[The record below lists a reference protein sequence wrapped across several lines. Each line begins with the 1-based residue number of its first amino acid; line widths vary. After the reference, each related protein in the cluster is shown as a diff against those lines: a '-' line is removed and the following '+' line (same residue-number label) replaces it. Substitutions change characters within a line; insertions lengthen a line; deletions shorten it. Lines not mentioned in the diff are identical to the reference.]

1 MFTARLQRAAKF
13 VIMCAEFDED
23 KKLMAENS
31 EINALRGRFRGF
43 YPVVI
48 DVETA
53 GFNAKTDALLEI
65 AAITLK
71 MDEDGWLE
79 SDETVHF
86 HVEPFEGSILV
97 PEALAFN
104 GIDPTNPLRG
114 AVSEYDALHEIFK
127 VIRKG
132 MKEQNCNRAIIV
144 AHNANFDHSFLMA
157 AAERAGL
164 KRNPFHPFATF
175 DTAALSGL
183 VLGQTVLAKACI
195 SAGIVFDSS
204 QAHSALYD
212 TERTAEL
219 FCELVNRWKRLG
231 GWPLAMS
238 AEEPEDETA
247 SQENQQ

>member
-1 MFTARLQRAAKF
+1 MTKENMA
-13 VIMCAEFDED
+13 D
-23 KKLMAENS
+23 KNNL
-31 EINALRGRFRGF
+31 NALSGRFRGF

-65 AAITLK
+65 AAITMK
-71 MDEDGWLE
+71 MDEDGWLQP
-79 SDETVHF
+79 DETLHF
-86 HVEPFEGSILV
+86 HVAPFEGALLD
-97 PEALAFN
+97 PAALAFT
-104 GIDPTNPLRG
+104 GIDPHNPLRG

-127 VIRKG
+127 MVRKG
-132 MKEQNCNRAIIV
+132 IKDRGCNRGIIV

-157 AAERAGL
+157 AAERCGL

-183 VLGQTVLAKACI
+183 VLGQTVLAKACMT
-195 SAGIVFDSS
+195 AGIAFDSA

-212 TERTAEL
+212 TQQTTAL

-231 GWPLAMS
+231 GWPL
-238 AEEPEDETA
+238 PVEDQTV
-247 SQENQQ
+247 

>member
-1 MFTARLQRAAKF
+1 
-13 VIMCAEFDED
+13 
-23 KKLMAENS
+23 MADNHSKNS
-31 EINALRGRFRGF
+31 LSERFRGF

-53 GFNAKTDALLEI
+53 GFDARKNALLEI
-65 AAITLK
+65 AAFTLK
-71 MDEDGWLE
+71 MTDQGWLIRDQ
-79 SDETVHF
+79 SLHF
-86 HVEPFEGSILV
+86 HVEPFEGAVLS

-114 AVSEYDALHEIFK
+114 AVSEYEALHAIFK
-127 VIRKG
+127 MVRKG
-132 MKEQNCNRAIIV
+132 LKDQNCNRAIVV
-144 AHNANFDHSFLMA
+144 AHNATFDHSFLMA

-195 SAGIVFDSS
+195 TAGIPFDSS

-212 TERTAEL
+212 TERTTEL
-219 FCELVNRWKRLG
+219 FCELVNRWKKLG
-231 GWPLAMS
+231 GWPLT
-238 AEEPEDETA
+238 PD
-247 SQENQQ
+247 QQVRD

>member
-1 MFTARLQRAAKF
+1 MRAA
-13 VIMCAEFDED
+13 FDED
-23 KKLMAENS
+23 KKLMAEKS
-31 EINALRGRFRGF
+31 DLNALSGRFRGF

-53 GFNAKTDALLEI
+53 GFNAQSDALLEI
-65 AAITLK
+65 AAVTLK
-71 MDEDGWLE
+71 MDEDGWLQQ
-79 SDETVHF
+79 DETLHF
-86 HVEPFEGSILV
+86 HVEPFEGANLQ

-104 GIDPTNPLRG
+104 GIDPHNPLRG
-114 AVSEYDALHEIFK
+114 AVSEYDALHAIFK
-127 VIRKG
+127 AVRKG
-132 MKEQNCNRAIIV
+132 LKEQGCNRAIIV

-195 SAGIVFDSS
+195 AAGMTFDSS

-212 TERTAEL
+212 TEQTALL

-231 GWPLAMS
+231 GWPLALD
-238 AEEPEDETA
+238 AGDDE
-247 SQENQQ
+247 